1 MSKRQIGARG
11 RVAANAARG
20 FAAVL
25 LAFLFA
31 TLAGCSAP
39 WSHSDAASDAAVPS
53 TAAAQSSEGATAGS
67 STDGPTASTASQTQ
81 TFTDD
86 VFLTGDFLL
95 HSTVWQDAQQ
105 ADGSYDF
112 THMMSGIGDLAQG
125 YDLKYYNQ
133 ESILGGTAMGLSSYP
148 TFNSPQEAGDA
159 MVAQGFNLVSTAN
172 NHSLDKGAAGI
183 TSSLAY
189 WKQQEQQHG
198 VHTAGTYLSWDDQ
211 RAIPVYEKNGITYT
225 FLSWTYGCNGI
236 VAPAGQE
243 YLVNVYPGRVD
254 ELLGQIRQ
262 AKAAS
267 DVVIVAMHWGTEY
280 TFDPTAEQQTLA
292 QQMADAGADI
302 IVGNHPHVIQPV
314 QRIGKA
320 VCFYAMGN
328 LMSGQ
333 EGEERLI
340 GMAGGVTVTKTVT
353 GSNSSVSIGNVRADL
368 LYTYHDASYHDYQVI
383 PFDRLDDA
391 HLPGYQQIYQ
401 RYAPIITS
409 LDTSIAV
416 GGVRK
421 Q

>member
-1 MSKRQIGARG
+1 MRADGTQATAAQGGGAIVSMAR
-11 RVAANAARG
+11 RLATAA
-20 FAAVL
+20 
-25 LAFLFA
+25 LAFGLMA
-31 TLAGCSAP
+31 LAGCSAP
-39 WSHSDAASDAAVPS
+39 WSHSDAASASVSPS
-53 TAAAQSSEGATAGS
+53 VSH
-67 STDGPTASTASQTQ
+67 TASTEAGGSASPSESSTPRTQ
-81 TFTDD
+81 TYTDD

-95 HSTVWQDAQQ
+95 HGTVWQDAQQ

-112 THMMSGIGDLAQG
+112 TPMMSGIGDLAQG

-133 ESILGGTAMGLSSYP
+133 ESILGGTALGLSSYP

-183 TSSLAY
+183 SSSLAY

-236 VAPAGQE
+236 VAPAGEE
-243 YLVNVYPGRVD
+243 YLVNVYPGRED
-254 ELLGQIRQ
+254 EMLNQIRQ
-262 AKAAS
+262 ADAES

-292 QQMADAGADI
+292 QQLADAGADI

-314 QRIGKA
+314 QRIGNA

-353 GSNSSVSIGNVRADL
+353 GANSSISIGDVRADL
-368 LYTYHDASYHDYQVI
+368 LYTYHDASYHDYRVI

-391 HLPGYQQIYQ
+391 HLPGYQQVYQ

-409 LDTSIAV
+409 MDGSITV